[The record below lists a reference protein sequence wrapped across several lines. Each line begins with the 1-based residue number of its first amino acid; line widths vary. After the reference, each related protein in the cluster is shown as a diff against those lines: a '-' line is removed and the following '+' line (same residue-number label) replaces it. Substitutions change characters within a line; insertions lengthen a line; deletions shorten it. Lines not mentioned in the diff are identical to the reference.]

1 MKTAKDFD
9 VNMRGSRDML
19 TESLFPSS
27 YFGPVNDIPGLG
39 ERVDFFLL
47 DDLLTE
53 EERSIRD
60 LVRSFSDQEIIPTIA
75 EYWEH
80 AEFPFAL
87 IPKLATL
94 GVSGGVL
101 EGYGCPGM
109 SHVAFG
115 LVAAELARGDGG
127 IGAAFGVHTLAMTA
141 ISLFGSEEQKERWL
155 PAMARLEKLG
165 AFAATE
171 PEHGSD
177 VISLETCARREGD
190 SWVLNG
196 SKKWIGNASFA
207 DIIAVWARMPSG
219 QVSVFLVEKG
229 TPGFTAEI
237 ITGKIAWRSAW
248 QTQVTI
254 TDVRVPVANHLSKVN
269 SFNHFARIVNILRYG
284 LAWSA
289 LGHAIACYEYA
300 LAYAKQRKQFGKS
313 LVQFQ
318 LIQQKLARMLA
329 EITSMQML
337 CWRLGRLLDEGKA
350 TTGMI
355 SLGKMQTALKGR
367 QVAADARDILGG
379 NGLLITNHVAR
390 HMLDMEAAFTVEG
403 TDHIQSL
410 LVAREVTGVQ
420 AIL

>member
-1 MKTAKDFD
+1 M
-9 VNMRGSRDML
+9 
-19 TESLFPSS
+19 SLFPPS
-27 YFGPVNDIPGLG
+27 YFEPANDIPGL
-39 ERVDFFLL
+39 EEPVDFFLL

-53 EERSIRD
+53 EERNIRN

-80 AEFPFAL
+80 AEFPFAI

-109 SHVAFG
+109 SYVAFG

-141 ISLFGSEEQKERWL
+141 IHLFGSEEQKERWL
-155 PAMARLEKLG
+155 PAMSRLEKLG

-177 VISLETCARREGD
+177 VISLETRAHREGD
-190 SWVLNG
+190 TWVLNG

-207 DIIAVWARMPSG
+207 DVIAVWARMPSG

-229 TPGFTAEI
+229 TPGFTAEV

-248 QTQVTI
+248 QTQVTL
-254 TDVRVPVANHLSKVN
+254 TDVRVPVANHLSKIH

-289 LGHAIACYEYA
+289 LGHAAACYEYT

-355 SLGKMQTALKGR
+355 ALAKMQTALKGR

-379 NGLLITNHVAR
+379 NGLLIANHVAR

-410 LVAREVTGVQ
+410 LIAREVTGVQ